1 MNPQTHHKC
10 KTMPGSSFA
19 IDEFTTV
26 LVLLFSACCYLLYRL
41 KRQQFSPQIYV
52 STLAPFKIAKKNWK
66 EYFSNLPDLLKI
78 VALSALLL
86 AFIDPRFYMERYP
99 GASNNSFPNQDKLAT
114 EGIALYFVLD
124 QSGSMA
130 EKVDVR
136 SSKGYLEPIT
146 KIDFLKRATE
156 AFVKG
161 DPAFGL
167 SGRPQDL
174 LGLVEFA
181 RTAQVIVP
189 LTLDRKILLDKL
201 STFNVVQD
209 PDQDGTAIGYALL
222 KTAHLMVATK
232 NYARDLIG
240 QGKPAYEIKGAAI
253 ILVTDG
259 MQDPNP
265 LDVDSRWRQMD
276 PREAAAYAKE
286 QGIRVY
292 IINVEPKFASE
303 KFAPNRRQ
311 MQSAAELTG
320 GKFFLLGSSTNLM
333 SIYAE
338 IDSLEKSSV
347 PIQGEIAE
355 ALKKKLAK
363 ENLPEIYTT
372 YFLAPLLIALAL
384 AFLMLAVILESIFL
398 RRVP

>member
-1 MNPQTHHKC
+1 
-10 KTMPGSSFA
+10 MPGSSFA
-19 IDEFTTV
+19 IDEFATL
-26 LVLLFSACCYLLYRL
+26 LVLLFSAFCYLLYRL
-41 KRQQFSPQIYV
+41 KKQSFFPQIYV
-52 STLAPFKIAKKNWK
+52 STLVPFKISKKNWK
-66 EYFSNLPDLLKI
+66 ERFSNLPDQLKLI
-78 VALSALLL
+78 ALSALLL
-86 AFIDPRFYMERYP
+86 AIIDPRFYMERYP
-99 GASNNSFPNQDKLAT
+99 GASNSHLPNQDKLAT
-114 EGIALYFVLD
+114 EGIALYLVLD
-124 QSGSMA
+124 QSGSMD
-130 EKVDVR
+130 EKIDVR
-136 SSKGYLEPIT
+136 SSKEYLEPIT
-146 KIDFLKRATE
+146 KIGFLKRATE
-156 AFVKG
+156 AFIKG

-167 SGRPQDL
+167 SGRPHDL
-174 LGLVEFA
+174 LGIVQFA

-189 LTLDRKILLDKL
+189 LTLDRKTLLNKL
-201 STFNVVQD
+201 SAFNIVQD

-222 KTAHLMVATK
+222 KTAHLIVATK

-265 LDVDSRWRQMD
+265 LDIDSRWRQMD

-320 GKFFLLGSSTNLM
+320 GKFFLLGSSTNLT
-333 SIYAE
+333 SIYSE

-347 PIQGEIAE
+347 PIQGEVAD

-372 YFLAPLLIALAL
+372 YFLAPFLIALAL
-384 AFLMLAVILESIFL
+384 VCLMLAVVLESTLL